1 MWIRKGR
8 HYVFMDAAGDG
19 GDPGGG
25 AASGDAG
32 AAAAAGAAGGN
43 EGAGSA
49 AAGSEAGSA
58 SVLATGAE
66 GGAITIPEKFQVK
79 KEDGTLDFEASALKL
94 AENYGH
100 LEKRMGAGDA
110 PPKSADDYQIAVP
123 DVLKDVWNPKE
134 DPLLGEFLKE
144 AHAAGMNQK
153 QVDLAMQKYLD
164 VVPKLLQ
171 GNQALSAEDCT
182 AELQKEW
189 KTDDQYKAEVRKAY
203 QAAMAYG
210 DTDAE
215 AILKDYGN
223 DPRVIRLLA
232 RVGGEM
238 GEDRSVTPPGGGI
251 PSGQTV
257 ETLMTSEAYNNPK
270 HPEHAAVSRQVAEH
284 FTRQAAAAEKS
295 GNVPIL

>member
-1 MWIRKGR
+1 MKGR

-25 AASGDAG
+25 VASSDAG
-32 AAAAAGAAGGN
+32 TTAAAGAADG
-43 EGAGSA
+43 
-49 AAGSEAGSA
+49 AAGTGGDTAA
-58 SVLATGAE
+58 SQTVLAAGAE
-66 GGAITIPEKFQVK
+66 GGPISIPEKFQVK
-79 KEDGTLDFEASALKL
+79 KEDGSLDFEASALKL

-100 LEKRMGAGDA
+100 LEKRMGSGDA

-123 DVLKDVWNPKE
+123 DVLKDTWNPKE

-144 AHAAGMNQK
+144 AHAVGMNQK

-171 GNQALSAEDCT
+171 GAQALSAEDCT

-203 QAAMAYG
+203 QAAVAYG
-210 DTDAE
+210 DADAE

-238 GEDRSVTPPGGGI
+238 GEDKSVTPPGGGN
-251 PSGQTV
+251 PSGQPV

-270 HPEHAAVSRQVAEH
+270 HPDHMKVSKQVADH
-284 FTRQAAAAEKS
+284 FTRQAVAAEKS
-295 GNVPIL
+295 GNVPIF